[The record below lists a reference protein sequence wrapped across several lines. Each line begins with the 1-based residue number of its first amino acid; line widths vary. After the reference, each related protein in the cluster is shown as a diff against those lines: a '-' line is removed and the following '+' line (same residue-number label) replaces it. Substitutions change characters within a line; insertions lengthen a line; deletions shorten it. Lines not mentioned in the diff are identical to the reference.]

1 MRQVRK
7 FGYPHDNVQVRVQD
21 NILAVIV
28 CMDLGLD
35 IFSIEVGRIHMGD
48 KANSWRLLIGR
59 QVAWQE
65 GRDKGVYRIEADL
78 AETEVLEFALQHA
91 EEVQLARCGRYGIRV
106 QVGPGVDFSIAD
118 KALEHGFH
126 GGAFFLLMV

>member
-48 KANSWRLLIGR
+48 KANGWRLLMG
-59 QVAWQE
+59 W
-65 GRDKGVYRIEADL
+65 
-78 AETEVLEFALQHA
+78 
-91 EEVQLARCGRYGIRV
+91 
-106 QVGPGVDFSIAD
+106 
-118 KALEHGFH
+118 
-126 GGAFFLLMV
+126 